1 MRLRASVSVTM
12 EGVPSADLAFYRL
25 APTVQ
30 ARLLGAAVV
39 GLALLVFAGTA
50 VVIAAKIAFGWLLIP
65 LVVGIVA
72 VIGFGWWLRNK
83 AYVLRASAQGYRVAF
98 VRGAGV
104 REARWADIQEAVTTT
119 PGGTPCL
126 ELRLKK
132 GGATIIPVT
141 IMSIDREQFVRELQG
156 YLKATIK
163 PLDPTSGPTDAS

>member
-1 MRLRASVSVTM
+1 MRLSAPVSATMESVS
-12 EGVPSADLAFYRL
+12 SAELTYYRL

-30 ARLLGAAVV
+30 ARLLGAAMV

-50 VVIAAKIAFGWLLIP
+50 VVIAARIDFAWLFIP
-65 LVVGIVA
+65 LVVGVAA

-83 AYVLRASAQGYRVAF
+83 AYVLRASAQGYRIAF

-104 REARWADIQEAVTTT
+104 REARWVDIQEAVTTM
-119 PGGTPCL
+119 PAGTPCL

-132 GGATIIPVT
+132 GGATTIPVT
-141 IMSIDREQFVRELQG
+141 ILSIDREQFVRELQV

-163 PLDPTSGPTDAS
+163 PLDTTSGSSDAP

>member
-1 MRLRASVSVTM
+1 MESVS
-12 EGVPSADLAFYRL
+12 SAELTYYRL
-25 APTVQ
+25 APSVQ

-50 VVIAAKIAFGWLLIP
+50 VVIAARIDFAWLLIP
-65 LVVGIVA
+65 LGVGVAA

-104 REARWADIQEAVTTT
+104 REARWVDIQEAVTTM
-119 PGGTPCL
+119 PAGTPCL

-132 GGATIIPVT
+132 GGATTIPVT
-141 IMSIDREQFVRELQG
+141 ILSIDREQFVRDLQV

-163 PLDPTSGPTDAS
+163 PLGTTSGSSDAP

>member
-1 MRLRASVSVTM
+1 MRLPALVSSTMESVS
-12 EGVPSADLAFYRL
+12 SAELTYYRL

-50 VVIAAKIAFGWLLIP
+50 VVIAARIDFAWLFIP
-65 LVVGIVA
+65 LVLGVA
-72 VIGFGWWLRNK
+72 VVAGFGWWLRNK
-83 AYVLRASAQGYRVAF
+83 AYVLRASAQGYRIAF

-104 REARWADIQEAVTTT
+104 REARWADIQEAVTTM
-119 PGGTPCL
+119 PAGTPCL

-132 GGATIIPVT
+132 GGATTIPVT
-141 IMSIDREQFVRELQG
+141 ILSIDREQFVRELQA

-163 PLDPTSGPTDAS
+163 PLDPATGTTEGP

>member
-1 MRLRASVSVTM
+1 MRLSAPVSATMESVS
-12 EGVPSADLAFYRL
+12 SAELTYYRL

-30 ARLLGAAVV
+30 ARLLGAAMV

-50 VVIAAKIAFGWLLIP
+50 VVIVARIDFAWLFIP
-65 LVVGIVA
+65 LVVCIAA

-83 AYVLRASAQGYRVAF
+83 AYVLRASAQGYRIAF

-104 REARWADIQEAVTTT
+104 REARWVDIQEAVTTM
-119 PGGTPCL
+119 PAGTPCL

-132 GGATIIPVT
+132 GGATTIPVA
-141 IMSIDREQFVRELQG
+141 ILSIDREQFVRELQG

-163 PLDPTSGPTDAS
+163 PLDQASGTAEAP

>member
-1 MRLRASVSVTM
+1 MRLRPPVSATMESVSTA
-12 EGVPSADLAFYRL
+12 ELTYYRL

-50 VVIAAKIAFGWLLIP
+50 VVIAAEIDFAWLFIP
-65 LVVGIVA
+65 LVVGVAA

-83 AYVLRASAQGYRVAF
+83 AYVLRASAQGYRIAF

-132 GGATIIPVT
+132 GGTTTIPVT
-141 IMSIDREQFVRELQG
+141 IMGIDRERFVRELQG

-163 PLDPTSGPTDAS
+163 PLDPTSGTPEAS

>member
-1 MRLRASVSVTM
+1 MS
-12 EGVPSADLAFYRL
+12 SAELTFYRL

-50 VVIAAKIAFGWLLIP
+50 VVIAARIDFAWLFVPLLLGIA
-65 LVVGIVA
+65 A

-104 REARWADIQEAVTTT
+104 REARWADIQEAVTTM
-119 PGGTPCL
+119 PAGSPCL

-132 GGATIIPVT
+132 GGSTTIPVT
-141 IMSIDREQFVRELQG
+141 IIGIDREQFVREIQG

-163 PLDPTSGPTDAS
+163 PLDTTSGQTDAS

>member
-1 MRLRASVSVTM
+1 MRLRPFVSVTM
-12 EGVPSADLAFYRL
+12 VCVSSAEPTFYRL
-25 APTVQ
+25 APAVQ

-50 VVIAAKIAFGWLLIP
+50 VVIAARIDFAWLFLP
-65 LVVGIVA
+65 LVVGVAA

-104 REARWADIQEAVTTT
+104 REARWVDIQEAVTTM
-119 PGGTPCL
+119 PAGTPCL

-132 GGATIIPVT
+132 GGATTIPVT
-141 IMSIDREQFVRELQG
+141 ILSVDREQFVRDLQV

-163 PLDPTSGPTDAS
+163 PLDSTSGSSDAP

>member
-1 MRLRASVSVTM
+1 MRLSAPMSATMESVS
-12 EGVPSADLAFYRL
+12 SAELTYYRL

-30 ARLLGAAVV
+30 ARLVGAAMV

-50 VVIAAKIAFGWLLIP
+50 VVIAARIDFAWLFIP
-65 LVVGIVA
+65 LVVGVIA
-72 VIGFGWWLRNK
+72 VVGFGWWLRNK
-83 AYVLRASAQGYRVAF
+83 AYVLRASAQGYRIAF

-104 REARWADIQEAVTTT
+104 REARWVDIQEAVTTM

-132 GGATIIPVT
+132 GGATMIPVT
-141 IMSIDREQFVRELQG
+141 ILSIDREQFVRELQV

-163 PLDPTSGPTDAS
+163 PLDTTSGSSDAP

>member
-12 EGVPSADLAFYRL
+12 ESVSSAEPTYYRL

-50 VVIAAKIAFGWLLIP
+50 VVIAARIDFAWIFIP
-65 LVVGIVA
+65 LVVGVIA

-83 AYVLRASAQGYRVAF
+83 AYVLRASAQGYKIAL

-104 REARWADIQEAVTTT
+104 REARWADIQEAVTTM
-119 PGGTPCL
+119 PAGSPCL

-132 GGATIIPVT
+132 GGATTIPVS
-141 IMSIDREQFVRELQG
+141 ILAIDREQFVRDLQAH
-156 YLKATIK
+156 LKATIK
-163 PLDPTSGPTDAS
+163 PLDQASGTTEAP